1 MIKYRSLIANAFLA
15 LFTTYSQNTSAGE
28 FTSAKV
34 LEWPEASQN
43 SLFQSSVTM
52 IGFVAAQTDAHSHI
66 ARCINGWYWKE
77 SQADPARNEAI
88 RSAMRRFPDYH
99 PQMVILAVVEK
110 ACGKFGKS

>member
-1 MIKYRSLIANAFLA
+1 MIKYQIIIANMILVAFLG
-15 LFTTYSQNTSAGE
+15 YSQNTIAKE
-28 FTSAKV
+28 FTSATV

-52 IGFVAAQTDAHSHI
+52 IGFVAAQVDAHSHI
-66 ARCINGWYWKE
+66 ARCVSDWYWKGE
-77 SQADPARNEAI
+77 QADPAKNEAI
-88 RSAMRRFPDYH
+88 RNAMRRFPEYH

>member
-1 MIKYRSLIANAFLA
+1 MIKYRALIANVFLV
-15 LFTTYSQNTSAGE
+15 LLITYSQNTTAGE

-52 IGFVAAQTDAHSHI
+52 IGFVAAQTNTHGHI
-66 ARCINGWYWKE
+66 ASCVSDWYWE
-77 SQADPARNEAI
+77 GGQADPAKNEAI
-88 RSAMRRFPDYH
+88 RSAMRRFPEYH

-110 ACGKFGKS
+110 ACGKFGGS